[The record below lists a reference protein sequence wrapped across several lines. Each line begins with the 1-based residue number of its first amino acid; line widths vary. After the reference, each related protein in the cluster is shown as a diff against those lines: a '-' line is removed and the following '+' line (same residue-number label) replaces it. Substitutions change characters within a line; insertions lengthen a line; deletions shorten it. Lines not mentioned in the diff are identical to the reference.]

1 MNLKQLLFLHAATT
15 KQEENLLDYADLV
28 NKTYSGDPSDKNVLP
43 AHKITVAPG
52 ASMLL
57 TGPTVTELMIRF
69 YDEGGSY
76 LSDSTITKWGIGAQ
90 NVSFTVPDN
99 AAAILPKWNN
109 SAGISVADLIAANP
123 VIKYV
128 NPNG

>member
-1 MNLKQLLFLHAATT
+1 MNLKQLLFLHAATG

-28 NKTYSGDPSDKNVLP
+28 NKTYGGDPSSKNVLP
-43 AHKITVAPG
+43 AHKITVTPG

-57 TGPTVTELMIRF
+57 TGPKVTELMIRF
-69 YDEGGSY
+69 YDENNVY
-76 LSDSTITKWGIGAQ
+76 LSDSTITKWGSSAQ

-99 AAAILPKWNN
+99 AATIWPKWNDN
-109 SAGISVADLIAANP
+109 AGLSVADLIAANP

-128 NPNG
+128 